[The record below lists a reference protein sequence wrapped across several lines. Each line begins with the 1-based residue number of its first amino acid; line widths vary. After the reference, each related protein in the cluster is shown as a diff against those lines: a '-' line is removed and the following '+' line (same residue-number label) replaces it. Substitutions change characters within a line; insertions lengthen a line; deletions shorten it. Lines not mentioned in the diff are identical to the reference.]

1 MTLLTALL
9 VGVLTGLLVND
20 QRRRL
25 WITGAAVAV
34 ALPIQSFL
42 LPLVHKPGFSLSDP
56 TYWGVQPFILGLGL
70 LITTGVAYL
79 RHRKANHTPTQARQ
93 V

>member
-1 MTLLTALL
+1 MTLLIAIV

-25 WITGAAVAV
+25 RITGIAVAI

-42 LPLVHKPGFSLSDP
+42 LPLLHKPGFSLNDP
-56 TYWGVQPFILGLGL
+56 TYWGVQPFILGFGL

-79 RHRKANHTPTQARQ
+79 RHRKAQRNPAPAQG
-93 V
+93 